1 MSCIVTYNKDRNM
14 VEPIIFYDGTCGF
27 CHKFI
32 ALLLRID
39 RAHVFRYAPLQG
51 ETALRLLPKE
61 YLGDLSTVV
70 VWDDGLLKL
79 KSDASVHVFKRIG
92 GVWAALAFLLRICP
106 RFIRDFVYDVIA
118 TNRYKWFGRYDSC
131 RLPTTEERR
140 LLLP

>member
-1 MSCIVTYNKDRNM
+1 
-14 VEPIIFYDGTCGF
+14 
-27 CHKFI
+27 
-32 ALLLRID
+32 
-39 RAHVFRYAPLQG
+39 VFRFAPLQG
-51 ETALRLLPKE
+51 ETAQRFLPRE

-92 GVWAALAFLLRICP
+92 GVWPALGLLLRICP
-106 RFIRDFVYDVIA
+106 RFVRDFVYDVIA